1 MTQERRSAPTGRL
14 RSVLQAW
21 LHRHGHLVLVAGAL
35 LVLTRAVDFAPPD
48 RVREAPVAVP
58 PGETPGLP
66 SPSAELRGAMS
77 TADAVQV
84 RATLR
89 AIEDPQAQRTG
100 AAEVPSK
107 VLAQP
112 VVATMV
118 GIPATVDQKVRFDD
132 GALEIVVSLVL
143 TPRAGPGGMRA
154 EESLRVVS
162 RRRSGWEGRF
172 EERLHLE
179 STAEVVGVESRGRRW
194 VFAVDERLFSLD
206 VDVQRAG

>member
-1 MTQERRSAPTGRL
+1 M
-14 RSVLQAW
+14 
-21 LHRHGHLVLVAGAL
+21 LVVGAIV
-35 LVLTRAVDFAPPD
+35 VLTRGVDLARPD
-48 RVREAPVAVP
+48 RVRGAPVAVP
-58 PGETPGLP
+58 PGEAPGLP
-66 SPSAELRGAMS
+66 SPSAELRGAMG